1 MWKTS
6 RRVSRTQSRGSEQL
20 KTRNEIAYAC
30 GFSSVVGIKTNNR
43 KGITLTVD
51 TRRVGN
57 VP

>member
-51 TRRVGN
+51 TRRV
-57 VP
+57 